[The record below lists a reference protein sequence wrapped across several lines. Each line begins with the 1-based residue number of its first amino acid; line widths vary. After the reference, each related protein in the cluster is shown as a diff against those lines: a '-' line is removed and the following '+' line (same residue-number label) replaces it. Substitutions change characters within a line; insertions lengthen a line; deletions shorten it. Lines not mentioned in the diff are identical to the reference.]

1 MIVSCLAGLL
11 IFSVV
16 GGNSWASEL
25 DALGVPQNIT
35 QDIRQRNPLIRSVF
49 DDWQALQHQVVPAR
63 ALDDPQLSIAL
74 SNYPVDSL
82 HGGESAMT
90 GNEIRLFQP
99 IPYPGKRDQR
109 GKAAEENANAA
120 EARYRDQIVR
130 SEAQGRR
137 AYYVLWY
144 VDRARRRIEDE
155 LVELDYLISLAE
167 SRYRSGLESQAG
179 VVDAQLTVSRLREQL
194 IQLEQQQ
201 REQLALLNQLRSRPP
216 EYGVTVPEALPLT
229 PVADNNDWWRQV
241 GQQARSASPRARQ
254 YQAQIRRAEHQKTL
268 ADLDRYP
275 DFTVGVSYRQ
285 RQATAMDDGTDFV
298 GAELRFNLPVFQDKQ
313 REQIAA
319 AQSQQR
325 GAVDR
330 WQEYQQRMDQKVFA
344 LRSQLRSTQQR
355 EELYRSGILAQAPAP
370 LSFPPQRLRKRPG
383 KFYRR
388 FEKSRIL
395 AATLTG
401 LRCRTA

>member
-1 MIVSCLAGLL
+1 
-11 IFSVV
+11 
-16 GGNSWASEL
+16 
-25 DALGVPQNIT
+25 VPQIIS

-49 DDWQALQHQVVPAR
+49 EDWQALQHQVIPAR
-63 ALDDPQLSIAL
+63 SLDDPQLSIAL

-82 HGGESAMT
+82 RGDESAMT

-109 GKAAEENANAA
+109 GKAAEENASAA
-120 EARYRDQIVR
+120 EARYQDQIARNV
-130 SEAQGRR
+130 AMGRK
-137 AYYVLWY
+137 AYFALWY
-144 VDRARRRIEDE
+144 VERSRQRIENE

-229 PVADNNDWWRQV
+229 TLADNNDWWRQV
-241 GQQARSASPRARQ
+241 GQQARATSPRARQ

-344 LRSQLRSTQQR
+344 LRTQLRSTQQR
-355 EELYRSGILAQAPAP
+355 EELYRSGILAQAQLHYRSR
-370 LSFPPQRLRKRPG
+370 LSAYENDLESFTDVLKSLESWRQRLQD
-383 KFYRR
+383 YDAVRR
-388 FEKSRIL
+388 DHQVAL
-395 AATLTG
+395 ATLIELTG
-401 LRCRTA
+401 DDMVSSLPLIKKEM